1 MYTNGEI
8 LEKEYKNT
16 FNNVYPKIKYPGINL
31 IEEVNNLYFE
41 KKKKHKSRKLKRN
54 KKGKIFHAP
63 GLEELY
69 CKNGHTTQSNL

>member
-41 KKKKHKSRKLKRN
+41 N
-54 KKGKIFHAP
+54 
-63 GLEELY
+63 
-69 CKNGHTTQSNL
+69 